1 MFLALFNC
9 ETLAISNKITAISL
23 LLDLEGSI
31 IVTIDAIGTQTK
43 IAKKIIENSAD
54 YIFTV
59 KGNQKKLLEEIER
72 RFKHFTIIE
81 KLNASSLISL

>member
-1 MFLALFNC
+1 LFLALFNC

-23 LLDLEGSI
+23 LLDLFDLEGSI
-31 IVTIDAIGTQTK
+31 VITIDAIGPQTK

-59 KGNQKKLLEEIER
+59 KR
-72 RFKHFTIIE
+72 
-81 KLNASSLISL
+81 